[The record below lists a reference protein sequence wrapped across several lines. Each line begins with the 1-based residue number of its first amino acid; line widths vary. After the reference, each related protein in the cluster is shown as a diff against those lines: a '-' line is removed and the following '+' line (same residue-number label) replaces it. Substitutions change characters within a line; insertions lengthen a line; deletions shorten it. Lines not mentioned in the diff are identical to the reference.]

1 MIFRKLD
8 YFKKKGHVSDE
19 IAAVRLDYH
28 KSKRRTKLFQI
39 ENALN
44 GSPENVF
51 MSVGMNMNNVQAMN
65 NFTLKKGKDHPQD

>member
-1 MIFRKLD
+1 MDF
-8 YFKKKGHVSDE
+8 FKKGDQVSED
-19 IAAVRLDYH
+19 IAKVRLEYH
-28 KSKRRTKLFQI
+28 RQKRRAKLFAI

-65 NFTLKKGKDHPQD
+65 NFTLKKAKD